1 MAIDVGR
8 RPRIVP
14 PSRFR
19 DKKAPYVAVLLMIV
33 FYGIV
38 LLGLGIIHLAF
49 Y

>member
-8 RPRIVP
+8 RPRIDP

-19 DKKAPYVAVLLMIV
+19 DKKAPYVTVLLMIV
-33 FYGIV
+33 CYGIV
-38 LLGLGIIHLAF
+38 MLGLGIIHLAF